1 MRGIRSLAVCI
12 ALGGLLA
19 AGAVGMNMATAHA
32 DTTVTSCLGAG
43 DASTPYKCTVT
54 GTISDPAT
62 VTVGVTDTT
71 ASGYENVTVNWTVQ
85 CTDNANGTLGTAGAP
100 AASATPVTLGLTLP
114 TNNADS
120 QCAVSA
126 AVALSPPYTSAAY
139 AECLDTTASPTPIP
153 TPDPTPTS
161 TPPPCASE
169 FQATLSYTSAA
180 SPSSSSSSSSSGSV
194 HPVKG
199 YDGKCLDDKGNSSS
213 NRAEVVIWGCSGS
226 DQAENWK
233 YSSSEFSHNGKC
245 LNDKGDGGSGTKVI
259 LYSCNGG
266 SNEKWSELA
275 NGELKLQAHGGTLCL
290 DDPGYSKKN
299 GTQLIV
305 YACHDSANQKW
316 SLP

>member
-1 MRGIRSLAVCI
+1 MRGIRGLAVCT

-19 AGAVGMNMATAHA
+19 AGAVSVNMAVAHA

-43 DASTPYKCTVT
+43 DSPTPYECTLT
-54 GTISDPAT
+54 GTVSDPAT
-62 VTVGVTDTT
+62 VTIGVTDTT
-71 ASGYENVTVNWTVQ
+71 ASAYEKVTVNWKVD
-85 CTDNANGTLGTAGAP
+85 CTDNTNGTLGTAGAP

-114 TNNADS
+114 ANNADS

-126 AVALSPPYTSAAY
+126 TVDLSPPY
-139 AECLDTTASPTPIP
+139 DTKTYTGCVSSTA
-153 TPDPTPTS
+153 TPTA
-161 TPPPCASE
+161 TPAPVLCATE

-180 SPSSSSSSSSSGSV
+180 SPSPSSTSSSAPV
-194 HPVKG
+194 DPVKG

-226 DQAENWK
+226 DQAESWK
-233 YSSSEFSHNGKC
+233 YSNGEFVHNGMC
-245 LNDKGDGGSGTKVI
+245 LNDKGSGGNGSKVI

-275 NGELKLQAHGGTLCL
+275 NGELKLQAHNGAYCL
-290 DDPGYSKKN
+290 DDPRSSKTN